1 MTDTRFQN
9 QAASSARHSIA
20 GDLTAW
26 IDHQIRGL
34 YPGCFALVMATGII
48 SNALFFEGHDV
59 WSNALFAVNVVAYPW
74 LALLTIARLV
84 RHRQAIWADLVNP
97 RLVFAFFTIVVLQV
111 TLAAAVGWRL
121 WRG

>member
-1 MTDTRFQN
+1 MFD
-9 QAASSARHSIA
+9 AASTMTRSSASDLPAWLDQQIA
-20 GDLTAW
+20 
-26 IDHQIRGL
+26 GL

-48 SNALFFEGHDV
+48 SNALFFEGHVV

-97 RLVFAFFTIVVLQV
+97 RLVFAFFTIVAASDVFGVGLNLRGLGS
-111 TLAAAVGWRL
+111 LA
-121 WRG
+121 